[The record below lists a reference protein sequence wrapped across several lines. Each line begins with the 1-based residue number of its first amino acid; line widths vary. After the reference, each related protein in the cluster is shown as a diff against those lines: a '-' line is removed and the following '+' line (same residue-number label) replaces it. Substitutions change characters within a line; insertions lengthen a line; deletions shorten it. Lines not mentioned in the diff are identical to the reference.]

1 MPIFARFRVLVVLGR
16 LSASSVLLLLG
27 PAERMLAEP
36 TLRIVVL
43 EGDGAINNVRTHTA
57 HDSII
62 EVRNEQDRLVPGASV
77 TFQTPATGA
86 SAEFDDGMRSFIT
99 QTDGEGRAATHRLRP
114 NSITGPYEIRVN
126 ASFQSQTA
134 NAVITQTNAAPA
146 EAKSSKKIWLIGL
159 AAGAAA
165 GGAFA
170 ASHGAKSSSNASI
183 QTATTGQ
190 AARAGSIVAGSPS
203 FGPPH

>member
-1 MPIFARFRVLVVLGR
+1 MPIYVRLRGAAIPGLFSR
-16 LSASSVLLLLG
+16 LSIVLLLVPAGIILAG
-27 PAERMLAEP
+27 PA
-36 TLRIVVL
+36 LRIVVV
-43 EGDGAINNVRTHTA
+43 EGDGAINNVRAHTTH
-57 HDSII
+57 DPVVEI
-62 EVRNEQDRLVPGASV
+62 RNDQDELVPGASV

-99 QTDGEGRAATHRLRP
+99 QTDAAGRAATHGLRP

-126 ASFQSQTA
+126 ASYQSQSAST
-134 NAVITQTNAAPA
+134 VITQTNAAPA
-146 EAKSSKKIWLIGL
+146 EAKSSKKIWIIGL

-170 ASHGAKSSSNASI
+170 ASHGGKSSSSSL

-190 AARAGSIVAGSPS
+190 TAAAGSIVAGSPS